1 MKNKKNLII
10 WSAWIILVILIL
22 LVIIYES
29 KKGKSPPI
37 EAIQACSDKSIGD
50 TCSFQDKEYV
60 SSGICN
66 DKPGILACAPD
77 KNTNQKIWNNKQI
90 RNTDEEQR
98 VKILSIATQEKQ
110 KTKSLYDTIILLN
123 EEWRKI
129 NVINTKLEEY
139 QQDLSGLFIE
149 YGNIINDIQNN
160 WFSQSLKQRFITLTE
175 KAKALVE
182 NIKSEIQKIKDNNK

>member
-10 WSAWIILVILIL
+10 RSVWFL
-22 LVIIYES
+22 LVIIISLTIIYVSRKPKE
-29 KKGKSPPI
+29 PPN
-37 EAIQACSDKSIGD
+37 EAIQACDSKSIGD
-50 TCSFQDKEYV
+50 PCSFKDRQSI

-66 DKPGILACAPD
+66 DKPGILACAPN
-77 KNTNQKIWNNKQI
+77 KNINQKIWNNKQI
-90 RNTDEEQR
+90 KNTDEEQR

-110 KTKSLYDTIILLN
+110 KTKNLYDTIVLLN

-139 QQDLSGLFIE
+139 QQNLSGLFIE

-160 WFSQSLKQRFITLTE
+160 WFSQSLKQRFISLTE

-182 NIKSEIQKIKDNNK
+182 NIKSEIQKIKDNKK